1 MRPVIIVSP
10 IVEGQALKGPTAKIM
25 KELDFDCDVD
35 GVVHFY
41 ADIAD
46 GIVIDIKDST
56 YVEEIESRGVKVHT
70 SNIVMQSLQDR
81 KDLAREV
88 IRFSKTLCAR

>member
-1 MRPVIIVSP
+1 MQPVIIVSP
-10 IVEGQALKGPTAKIM
+10 IVEGQALKGPTAKMM
-25 KELDFDCDVD
+25 KELDIDCNVSGIVD
-35 GVVHFY
+35 FY

-46 GIVIDIKDST
+46 GIVIDNKDSA
-56 YVEEIESRGVKVHT
+56 YLEKIESRGVKVHI

-88 IRFSKTLCAR
+88 IRFSKTLCVK